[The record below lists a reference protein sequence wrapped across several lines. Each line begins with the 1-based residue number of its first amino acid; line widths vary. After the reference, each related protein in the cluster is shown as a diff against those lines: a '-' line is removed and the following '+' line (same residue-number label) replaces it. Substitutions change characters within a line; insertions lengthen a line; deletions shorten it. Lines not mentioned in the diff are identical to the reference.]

1 MHIHTYSDLISISK
15 VQPEPQRLLFVLAKA
30 ELPEE
35 ATDEQKAR
43 FRNKEGGYLAPVLCV
58 DKLPSEVESFEIFVK
73 ESEQTGVDWDVVF
86 IAAMSG
92 YAGEAPQPEQAEQP
106 LQMMVEQIKAGI
118 VANYVTLDREGHA
131 IQLA

>member
-35 ATDEQKAR
+35 PTEEQKAR
-43 FRNKEGGYLAPVLCV
+43 FTNKEGGYLEPVLCV
-58 DKLPSEVESFEIFVK
+58 DKLPSEVESFDSFVE
-73 ESEQTGVDWDVVF
+73 ESERTGVDWDVVF

-92 YAGEAPQPEQAEQP
+92 YAGEPPQPEQAEQP
-106 LQMMVEQIKAGI
+106 LQMMVEQIKAGM
-118 VANYVTLDREGHA
+118 VVNFVTLDRQGQA